1 MKLRMFLSRQV
12 FPSVILLIF
21 YLQTGLSQEIVSSDN
36 KQPGLFFGIGL
47 QPSLSQV
54 RNLGVQYG
62 SDLSSTRKL
71 VLSGTLE
78 FGYFFSKYFGISS
91 GLNYSSYNTQ
101 LNIGLYQN
109 HLASIDQDNESYDL
123 QVSGSDINEIQQ
135 IGILGIPIC
144 LNFRVP
150 LKSDMGLF
158 IQTGISIA
166 VPLRNNY
173 TTSGNFTY
181 KGYFSKYNVVLENL
195 PGYGFSTE
203 LPTETDGNLHVKP
216 IINCALAS
224 VGFDYLIQRRIQI
237 SVAALFTKSLESISE
252 YIPNENYQ
260 LSTGQYQLNSLME
273 GSSKVILQSL
283 GFNIGVRY
291 YITDFSKNKYY
302 SKRKHN
308 KYLKEDPRGEKIYIE
323 K

>member
-12 FPSVILLIF
+12 LTCVILLIF
-21 YLQTGLSQEIVSSDN
+21 YLQPGFSQGKVSSDS

-47 QPSLSQV
+47 EPSLSQV
-54 RNLGVQYG
+54 KNLGVQYS
-62 SDLSSTRKL
+62 SDLTSTKKFA
-71 VLSGTLE
+71 LSGSLE
-78 FGYFFSKYFGISS
+78 FGYSFSRYFGISS
-91 GLNYSSYNTQ
+91 GLSYSSYNTQ
-101 LNIGLYQN
+101 LNVGLYQN
-109 HLASIDQDNESYDL
+109 HLASIDQDNENYDL
-123 QVSGSDINEIQQ
+123 RVSGSDINEIQQ
-135 IGILGIPIC
+135 IGIIGIPIC

-150 LKSDMGLF
+150 FKSDMGFF
-158 IQTGISIA
+158 IQTGINIA

-181 KGYFSKYNVVLENL
+181 KGYFSQYNVVLEDL

-203 LPTETDGNLHVKP
+203 LPTETDGKLQLKP
-216 IINCALAS
+216 LINCALAS
-224 VGFDYLIQRRIQI
+224 IGFDYIIQKRIQI

-260 LSTGQYQLNSLME
+260 LSTGQNQLNSLME
-273 GSSKVILQSL
+273 GSSNVILQSF

-308 KYLKEDPRGEKIYIE
+308 MYLKEDSRGEKIYIE
-323 K
+323 Q